1 MNYQH
6 GRDFNAFG
14 TSGVR
19 DLDRGFGP
27 MSAVSL
33 ALRNLRGVAILLILA
48 FHCSSA
54 YIVNQPAQAP
64 PFDLAPYEWRAMP
77 IIDSERWLG
86 FDLFC
91 AFQFLYLMQLM
102 FFLSGL
108 FVWPSLQRRGASKF
122 IWHRLVRLGV
132 PFVVGVYLVMP
143 VAFYPVFRLTAI
155 DPSWSAFWLHWDA
168 LPITPSGPMWFLW
181 FLIALNGAAAL
192 LYRLAPGIGSLLA
205 RPLAGA
211 AAWPGRFLLVVVCVT
226 AVAYLPLAAIYTP
239 WKWVGVGP
247 FEVQA
252 AFAPQ
257 YALYFLLGLAIGA
270 HGYAQGPLDPHGM
283 LVRRW
288 AVWVAGTFLAFF
300 LWVIPTALIVKS
312 PGAPVAML
320 QVVGDL
326 GLVIFAAAACFS
338 LAAVFLRFA
347 AVGWPPVVDTVSENA
362 YGIYFFHYLF
372 ALWVQ
377 FLLLDLAIPAVGKG
391 LIVFAATVTLSWAA
405 SVLVNRLLATGR
417 TLVVRAAVL
426 SGAPSIAAGLFSQT
440 KFSD

>member
-1 MNYQH
+1 
-6 GRDFNAFG
+6 
-14 TSGVR
+14 
-19 DLDRGFGP
+19 

-33 ALRNLRGVAILLILA
+33 ALRNLRGAAILLILA
-48 FHCSSA
+48 FHCFSA
-54 YIVNQPAQAP
+54 YIVNQPAQPP

-77 IIDSERWLG
+77 IIDGARWLG

-122 IWHRLVRLGV
+122 IGHRLVRLGV

-143 VAFYPVFRLTAI
+143 IAFYPVYRVTAV
-155 DPSWSAFWLHWDA
+155 DPSWSAFWRHWEA

-181 FLIALNGAAAL
+181 FLIALNVMAGL
-192 LYRLAPGIGSLLA
+192 LYRWLPGLGAVLA
-205 RPLAGA
+205 RPVAGA
-211 AAWPGRFLLVVVCVT
+211 AARPGKFLFVVVCVT
-226 AVAYLPLAAIYTP
+226 AAAYLPLAAIYTP

-257 YALYFLLGLAIGA
+257 YALYFLFGLAVGA
-270 HGYAQGPLDPHGM
+270 GGYERGLLDPHGM

-288 AVWVAGTFLAFF
+288 PAWVAGTFLAFF
-300 LWVIPTALIVKS
+300 LWVIPMALIAKA
-312 PGAPVAML
+312 PDAPVAVL
-320 QVVGDL
+320 EIIGDL
-326 GLVIFAAAACFS
+326 GLVIFAGAACLS
-338 LAAVFLRFA
+338 ITAVFLRFA
-347 AVGWPPVVDTVSENA
+347 AVRWAPIADTVSENA

-372 ALWVQ
+372 ALWLQ
-377 FLLLDLAIPAVGKG
+377 FLLLDVTVPAIGKG
-391 LIVFAATVTLSWAA
+391 LIVFAGTVTLSWAA
-405 SVLVNRLLATGR
+405 SILVNRLLASGR
-417 TLVVRAAVL
+417 TLAARAALL
-426 SGAPSIAAGLFSQT
+426 SGAPSIAASFFSET

>member
-1 MNYQH
+1 
-6 GRDFNAFG
+6 
-14 TSGVR
+14 
-19 DLDRGFGP
+19 

-33 ALRNLRGVAILLILA
+33 ALRSLRGVAILLILA
-48 FHCSSA
+48 FHCFSA
-54 YIVNQPAQAP
+54 YIVNQPAQPP
-64 PFDLAPYEWRAMP
+64 PFDLAPYQWRAMP

-108 FVWPSLQRRGASKF
+108 FVWPSLARRGAGKF
-122 IWHRLVRLGV
+122 IGHRLVRLGV

-143 VAFYPVFRLTAI
+143 VAFYPVYRVTAV
-155 DPSWSAFWLHWDA
+155 DPSWTAFWLHWDA

-181 FLIALNGAAAL
+181 FLIALNVMAAAIC
-192 LYRLAPGIGSLLA
+192 RWVPAIDVVLA

-211 AAWPGRFLLVVVCVT
+211 AARPGRLLFVVVCVT
-226 AVAYLPLAAIYTP
+226 AAAYLPLSAIYTP

-257 YALYFLLGLAIGA
+257 YALYFLLGLAVGA
-270 HGYAQGPLDPHGM
+270 HGYDRGLLDPRGM

-288 AVWVAGTFLAFF
+288 PVWVAGTFLAFF
-300 LWVIPTALIVKS
+300 LWVIPTTLIVK
-312 PGAPVAML
+312 APVAPVAIL
-320 QVVGDL
+320 AVIGDL

-338 LAAVFLRFA
+338 IAAVFLRFA
-347 AVGWPPVVDTVSENA
+347 AVHWAPMFDTVSENA

-372 ALWVQ
+372 ALWAQ
-377 FLLLDLAIPAVGKG
+377 FLLLDLAVPAVGKG
-391 LIVFAATVTLSWAA
+391 LIVFAATATLSWAA
-405 SVLVNRLLATGR
+405 SVLVNRLLASGR
-417 TLVVRAAVL
+417 TLALRAAAL
-426 SGAPSIAAGLFSQT
+426 FGAPSIAGGLFSET